1 MLQDYDV
8 LTMFPM
14 AEWLVG
20 YNDDW
25 WKSIKMSQKQRS
37 LITICCHTY
46 DDWLMEIFFESDV
59 V

>member
-1 MLQDYDV
+1 
-8 LTMFPM
+8 M

-20 YNDDW
+20 YNYDW
-25 WKSIKMSQKQRS
+25 WKSIKMSLKQHS